1 MYLVIKIFKKINLIK
16 NKIFLIYSYV
26 VFFFFYMY
34 ILYVMNIY
42 ILDDLRRVLV
52 FFLSWYWNIRMES
65 VGNNIKRLNDDVVL
79 FVINMLRLRFL
90 WVIKVL

>member
-1 MYLVIKIFKKINLIK
+1 
-16 NKIFLIYSYV
+16 
-26 VFFFFYMY
+26 MY

-52 FFLSWYWNIRMES
+52 FFLSWYLNIRMES

-90 WVIKVL
+90 GVIKVL